1 MGKLKFVAVAFVVG
15 TVLGGAF
22 GSMGGHHLIQGLAI
36 GGAAGIAVAWLVL
49 FSEANA

>member
-36 GGAAGIAVAWLVL
+36 GGAAGIAAAWLVL
-49 FSEANA
+49 FREANA